1 MISSKLFWRC
11 EKRVVRVG
19 DVITTSAPVC
29 ENFQLSLPSTSKIA
43 LLNSKLVSFWLKY
56 KGKMQ
61 GDIFQ
66 VDKEPLLNLP
76 ILKIDE
82 ESQKPF
88 IKLVDEIL
96 EAKQKIKDYKP
107 LLDEAIKNNN
117 FDREIALKKE
127 LENLE
132 NICTTNEK
140 TIDQMV
146 YKLYDLTPDEIKIV
160 EGV

>member
-1 MISSKLFWRC
+1 M
-11 EKRVVRVG
+11 
-19 DVITTSAPVC
+19 
-29 ENFQLSLPSTSKIA
+29 
-43 LLNSKLVSFWLKY
+43 
-56 KGKMQ
+56 
-61 GDIFQ
+61 
-66 VDKEPLLNLP
+66 
-76 ILKIDE
+76 
-82 ESQKPF
+82 
-88 IKLVDEIL
+88 

-160 EGV
+160 EDIS